1 MKPEF
6 LQAID
11 VLVAH
16 AMKTA
21 IADLWPHIK
30 VLMDGVLL
38 PALEAQKAAAQA
50 AKDSAPTMDM
60 HSAPVAPV
68 EAPVAHVEA
77 FPGSTDTYSEVLL
90 CEKPHPMAE

>member
-1 MKPEF
+1 MKPEL

-30 VLMDGVLL
+30 VLMDNVLL

-50 AKDSAPTMDM
+50 LAPVVDAAPVDAKNAPTE
-60 HSAPVAPV
+60 
-68 EAPVAHVEA
+68 EAEA
-77 FPGSTDTYSEVLL
+77 EASEEVS
-90 CEKPHPMAE
+90 E